1 MAEKKTGKSKR
12 SLSIGIAAIAWLIMV
27 LVILVFFLINK
38 STIMGNWDRFAS
50 RVFSPRGDA
59 AVIEDVQPN
68 TELPPESEITTNENI
83 TVQPPRSDLQIS
95 IEKSDGVSPVE
106 NITVQPNKNSLSSQ
120 TENKADNVSNTA
132 KENTASTTQ
141 QKPASTAMMDVELC
155 FVTIDADGNVGRK
168 IVTRAIPHTTA
179 TLTASI
185 NALLGGPTK
194 SELNENCQTLIPAG
208 SRLLGATIRDG
219 VAYLNFSGEF
229 EINTVGVE
237 GYTAQMMQ
245 IVYTA
250 THFPTVNSVQ
260 FLINGERKEYLGSE
274 GLWIGSPLT
283 RLNFR

>member
-1 MAEKKTGKSKR
+1 MNEKKTVKSKR

-68 TELPPESEITTNENI
+68 TELPPTSEITTNENI
-83 TVQPPRSDLQIS
+83 SVQPPRSDLQIS
-95 IEKSDGVSPVE
+95 IEKNDDVLSVE
-106 NITVQPNKNSLSSQ
+106 NINVQPNTFVGE
-120 TENKADNVSNTA
+120 TENKTENVSNAT
-132 KENTASTTQ
+132 KENTAPKTPE
-141 QKPASTAMMDVELC
+141 KPASTATTMDVELC

-168 IVTRAIPHTTA
+168 IVMRAIPFTKA
-179 TLTASI
+179 PLTASL
-185 NALLGGPTK
+185 NALLSGPTK
-194 SELNENCQTLIPAG
+194 AEQNQTCTSLIPAG

-250 THFPTVNSVQ
+250 TNFPTVNSVQ